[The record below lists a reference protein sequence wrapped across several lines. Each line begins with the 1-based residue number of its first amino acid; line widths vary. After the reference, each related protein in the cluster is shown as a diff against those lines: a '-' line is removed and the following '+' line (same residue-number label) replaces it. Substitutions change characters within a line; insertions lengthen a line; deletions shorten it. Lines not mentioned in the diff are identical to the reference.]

1 MRWSVLKAF
10 VNKSRL
16 KYQIKVDIFMTLV
29 TPEDELFAFWLP
41 PS

>member
-1 MRWSVLKAF
+1 MRWPVLKAF

-16 KYQIKVDIFMTLV
+16 KLVDVFMTLV
-29 TPEDELFAFWLP
+29 TPEDELFPFWLP

>member
-16 KYQIKVDIFMTLV
+16 KLVDIFMTLE
-29 TPEDELFAFWLP
+29 TPEDELFAFWLL

>member
-1 MRWSVLKAF
+1 MRWPVLKAF

-16 KYQIKVDIFMTLV
+16 KLVNVFMTLV
-29 TPEDELFAFWLP
+29 TPEDELFPFWLP